1 MSCDAATLQFFQ
13 SLNVSVDRGT
23 RGVHDCWLTG
33 ILKNELPML
42 LSRSPSPIHGP
53 ESCVLEQLGNFIT
66 HVLSI
71 LAQLA
76 SSVVHGECV
85 QSYARK
91 KLEELVLENDLSDM
105 NVVDYLDDKHTALK
119 WA

>member
-1 MSCDAATLQFFQ
+1 MSYDAATLQFFQ
-13 SLNVSVDRGT
+13 SLNVSVDGGT
-23 RGVHDCWLTG
+23 KEGHYCWLTG
-33 ILKNELPML
+33 MLKNELPTL
-42 LSRSPSPIHGP
+42 LLNSPSPVLGP
-53 ESCVLEQLGNFIT
+53 ATCVLEQLGDFIT

-71 LAQLA
+71 LTQLA
-76 SSVVHGECV
+76 SSVVHGEHV

-91 KLEELVLENDLSDM
+91 KLEELVVENDLSDM